1 MRKTVVNMLYLALMI
16 FLGSSVYAQEIEFLK
31 GFKIGGGITL
41 VLQNLQNSN
50 QAIDKFGSPIEPNK
64 TPTMGQYSMYLNV
77 EKEFDDKNTAY
88 INLETGKGNINNY
101 LKSVATINSNFN
113 DTDMVTL
120 SEAWLRHKFTNNFT
134 IFVGVLSASSD
145 LDKNAYANSDSE
157 QFIGGMFNNA
167 VNIDF
172 ARNNFGVK
180 AFLEK
185 DYIELDAQYI
195 QKVNKTDINFPIDF
209 TRRGFV
215 SAQVNFKP
223 SIMEG
228 MIGNYRF
235 YSWLDTSDHIKLTEA
250 QEEIIK
256 GHEKDYGFGISLDQ
270 QLSDVFGVFGRY
282 SWNRGD
288 VGMINRKKLDK
299 LVSKGAQHV
308 WSIGLQAKFKGIGD
322 KDVIG
327 VAYGQ
332 IIPSNDYK
340 KVNIDNEDPK
350 SENHLE
356 IYYNWKVAD
365 YLSISPDFQMVEN
378 PYYKGQ
384 DNTAY
389 VGTIRMNISF

>member
-88 INLETGKGNINNY
+88 IKLETGKGNINNY
-101 LKSVATINSNFN
+101 LRSVATINSNFN
-113 DTDMVTL
+113 DTNTVTV
-120 SEAWLRHKFTNNFT
+120 SKAWLKHKFTNTFT
-134 IFVGVLSASSD
+134 IFVGVLSASTD

-180 AFLEK
+180 AVLEK
-185 DYIELDAQYI
+185 DYIDLDAQYI
-195 QKVNKTDINFPIDF
+195 QKANKTDVNLPIDF
-209 TRRGFV
+209 SRNGFI

-223 SIMEG
+223 GIIDG
-228 MIGNYRF
+228 MTGNYRV
-235 YSWLDTSDHIKLTEA
+235 YSWLDTSSHVKLTETFEDKMA
-250 QEEIIK
+250 
-256 GHEKDYGFGISLDQ
+256 GNEKDYGFGISLDQ

-288 VGMINRKKLDK
+288 VGIINKRKLNKI
-299 LVSKGAQHV
+299 VSKGAEHV
-308 WSIGLQAKFKGIGD
+308 WSIGLQSKVKGIGD

-327 VAYGQ
+327 IAYGQ

-350 SENHLE
+350 SEKLLE
-356 IYYNWKVAD
+356 IYYNWKVSD